1 MGIHK
6 EFIMKK
12 TNDIR
17 IDTSKLH
24 PYLNYL
30 MKKGIK
36 KCNAKG
42 IYLIITEG
50 FRTVAYQNKLYAK
63 GRTAPGSIVTNAKGT
78 DYASQHQWGI
88 AFDIAINGTS
98 KELYNA
104 DLMRKASKCFKEVG
118 LSWGGDWTSPV
129 DFPHFY
135 LGKWGDTTSK
145 LKRKFG
151 TPTKF
156 KKYWKRKVKKKTNL
170 YKNRSMT
177 KKVHK
182 IKKGGK
188 MDVLWYSKLG
198 IAKVIHKGKVGYVYR
213 NKFAKI
219 S

>member
-1 MGIHK
+1 
-6 EFIMKK
+6 MKK

-24 PYLNYL
+24 PNLYYL
-30 MKKGIK
+30 MRKGIK
-36 KCNAKG
+36 KCNEKG
-42 IYLIITEG
+42 IYIIITEG
-50 FRTVAYQNKLYAK
+50 YRTVAYQDSLYAK
-63 GRTAPGSIVTNAKGT
+63 GRTKAGNIVTNAKGK
-78 DYASQHQWGI
+78 DYQSQHQWGI
-88 AFDIAINGTS
+88 AFDIAINGTQ
-98 KELYNA
+98 KEVYDNT
-104 DLMRKASKCFKEVG
+104 LMIKASKCFKSVG
-118 LSWGGDWTSPV
+118 LKWGGDWKTPI
-129 DFPHFY
+129 DKPHFY
-135 LGKWGDTTSK
+135 LGKWGSTTKK
-145 LKRKFG
+145 LKKKFG
-151 TPTKF
+151 TPAKF
-156 KKYWKRKVKKKTNL
+156 KKYWERKVKKKTNL